1 MQWRPTTAED
11 DWRPALE
18 TDLAWAVPEPGSAWL
33 FASGVDGTVR
43 VLAAPGEI
51 WRTFSSGTAP
61 QVRAPSRLD
70 IACRMPCQI
79 EVFTQTSK
87 DDLVWTWWS

>member
-11 DWRPALE
+11 GWRPAVA

-33 FASGVDGTVR
+33 FASGADGTVR
-43 VLAAPGEI
+43 ALAAADGI

-70 IACRMPCQI
+70 VACRTPCQI

>member
-1 MQWRPTTAED
+1 MAADNGRG
-11 DWRPALE
+11 R
-18 TDLAWAVPEPGSAWL
+18 LATGGRDRLGLGRPEPGSAWL
-33 FASGVDGTVR
+33 FASGADGTVR
-43 VLAAPGEI
+43 TLAAAEGI

-70 IACRMPCQI
+70 VACRTPCQI